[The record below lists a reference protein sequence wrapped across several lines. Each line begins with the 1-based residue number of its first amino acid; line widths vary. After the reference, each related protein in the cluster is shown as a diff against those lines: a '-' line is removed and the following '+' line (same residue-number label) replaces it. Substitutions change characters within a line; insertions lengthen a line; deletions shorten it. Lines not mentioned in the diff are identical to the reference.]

1 MLPMRNSSSSSP
13 RPRGLLRRQ
22 PAISRTQCRMLVGRW
37 VEVQKG
43 DLLQWADALGVA
55 AEEVP
60 RTLRPL
66 VRECREL
73 LNDTAKL
80 RGRIHRVPDRDI
92 DLAFMA
98 MERN

>member
-1 MLPMRNSSSSSP
+1 MR
-13 RPRGLLRRQ
+13 
-22 PAISRTQCRMLVGRW
+22 
-37 VEVQKG
+37 KG
-43 DLLQWADALGVA
+43 DLLQWADALGVG
-55 AEEVP
+55 AEDVP

-80 RGRIHRVPDRDI
+80 RGRIHRVPDRDV

-98 MERN
+98 MERNLTFVNQALGAALVDAGREVGS

>member
-1 MLPMRNSSSSSP
+1 
-13 RPRGLLRRQ
+13 
-22 PAISRTQCRMLVGRW
+22 MLVGRW

-98 MERN
+98 MERNLTFVDQALGNALVDASREVGS

>member
-1 MLPMRNSSSSSP
+1 
-13 RPRGLLRRQ
+13 
-22 PAISRTQCRMLVGRW
+22 
-37 VEVQKG
+37 VQKG

-98 MERN
+98 MERNLTFVDQALGNALVDASREVGS